1 MENKLYNIHV
11 VTKIDKLD
19 IYIHEFKVNKIT
31 KQYYFLDMK
40 NFRKRDKKMLIN
52 HINKIFK
59 NGRGLCIWCEEKDIE
74 YYKNVLI
81 LRLKENLENDKI
93 EYAKIKDMQIEIIDD
108 YLNTD
113 VHDEIKITKM

>member
-1 MENKLYNIHV
+1 MENKLYNMYV
-11 VTKIDKLD
+11 VTKIDNLD

-40 NFRKRDKKMLIN
+40 DFRKRDKKMLIN

-74 YYKNVLI
+74 CYKNVLI
-81 LRLKENLENDKI
+81 LKLKENLENDKI
-93 EYAKIKDMQIEIIDD
+93 EYAKIKDMQIKIIDD
-108 YLNTD
+108 YLNVD
-113 VHDEIKITKM
+113 IYDEIKIIKM

>member
-11 VTKIDKLD
+11 VTKIDNLD

-40 NFRKRDKKMLIN
+40 DFRKRDKKMLIN

>member
-1 MENKLYNIHV
+1 MENKLYNMYV
-11 VTKIDKLD
+11 VTKIDNLD

-40 NFRKRDKKMLIN
+40 DFRKRDKKMLIN

-93 EYAKIKDMQIEIIDD
+93 EYAKIKDYQIEIIDD
-108 YLNTD
+108 YLNID